1 MFCDMTCRCNCTA
14 EIKSVK
20 SIVSLYVCGSINEHW
35 YAYRI
40 WCAIIPFFVISQAVE
55 IRLLSVLTTDI
66 SRWLTFP
73 SACCNKLNGSIQ
85 HRYEVFNASSIDITS
100 ELLCILKRQPCTAL
114 HGHTPPQ
121 NPPGKNN
128 PPKHAKSAHIN
139 SRKRLSYALKIKFSL
154 VKYGLW
160 YWLKGNRL
168 TKLEVSS
175 FFLLAR
181 SVMFS
186 PL

>member
-1 MFCDMTCRCNCTA
+1 MFVVPLMNTDMLL
-14 EIKSVK
+14 EYDVQLLH
-20 SIVSLYVCGSINEHW
+20 SLW
-35 YAYRI
+35 YHRQWKLDYYQCWQQSSNLR
-40 WCAIIPFFVISQAVE
+40 
-55 IRLLSVLTTDI
+55 
-66 SRWLTFP
+66 RWLTFP

-85 HRYEVFNASSIDITS
+85 HRYEVFNASSINIMS
-100 ELLCILKRQPCTAL
+100 EPLYILKHQPCTAL

-128 PPKHAKSAHIN
+128 PPKHAKSAHI
-139 SRKRLSYALKIKFSL
+139 SGRKWLSYALKIKLWL
-154 VKYGLW
+154 VRYGLW
-160 YWLKGNRL
+160 GWLKGNRL